1 MAQAAISRSFTVP
14 GHATFD
20 GYYPRSS
27 EPVTCTFNEWIEA
40 NGTAIAN
47 GTVSIDI

>member
-1 MAQAAISRSFTVP
+1 MAQAAPFGGFTVP
-14 GHATFD
+14 GQATFD

-27 EPVTCTFNEWIEA
+27 EPATCTFDEWIEA

-47 GTVSIDI
+47 GTVSIKA